1 MLLLSLLYYKRQ
13 TNSHKTKP
21 EGHYIHEEDYFY
33 VMNLN
38 LDTVRYTSKYHIL
51 KEKLEVIIILLI
63 YLRRYT
69 CIKTSLKETKQ
80 KKVTIF

>member
-33 VMNLN
+33 VLNLN
-38 LDTVRYTSKYHIL
+38 LDTVRYTSKCHIL
-51 KEKLEVIIILLI
+51 NEKLEVIITRLFILEDQ
-63 YLRRYT
+63 
-69 CIKTSLKETKQ
+69 SA
-80 KKVTIF
+80 